1 MRKKKFFA
9 FCLLTL
15 TLILA
20 IASCNPNSSSG
31 GGDIVVGSKNFTE
44 QDILGE
50 LLAQQIE
57 ATTGLKVDRRLHLG
71 GTFVCHKALVAGQL
85 DAYVEYTGTA
95 LTAVLEQKAIG
106 DPKAVYQQVKQD
118 YAKRFGLEVTEP
130 LGFENTFAM
139 IVRGEDARAL
149 NLQTL
154 SQATQYTPQWRAGF
168 GYEFVDRP
176 DGFPG
181 LAKTYGL
188 RFADTPRV
196 MDLGLMYRALT
207 EKIVD
212 MVAGNSTDG
221 QIARL
226 NLVVLKDDKRYFP
239 PYEAAPIVRQ
249 QTLKQ
254 HPKLRQALQQLGGL
268 ISADEMRRLNY
279 LVEGELRDIKEVVRE
294 FRQSKGLALTATSRN
309 NRWDVP
315 KINSAPTE
323 ASPPL
328 PAPNPST
335 LPTLSYAL
343 P

>member
-1 MRKKKFFA
+1 MMKKFFA
-9 FCLLTL
+9 LCFLTL

-20 IASCNPNSSSG
+20 IASCNPNSS

-71 GTFVCHKALVAGQL
+71 GTFVCHKALIGGQI
-85 DAYVEYTGTA
+85 DAYIEYTGTA
-95 LTAVLEQKAIG
+95 FTAVLEQKSIRDA
-106 DPKAVYQQVKQD
+106 KAVYQQVKQN
-118 YAKRFGLEVTEP
+118 YAKQFKLEVTEP

-139 IVRGEDARAL
+139 IMRGEDARAF

-154 SQATQYTPQWRAGF
+154 SQAAQYTPQWRAGF
-168 GYEFVDRP
+168 GFEFVERP

-188 RFADTPRV
+188 RFGESPRV
-196 MDLGLMYRALT
+196 MDLGLIYRALIQ
-207 EKIVD
+207 KQVD

-226 NLVVLKDDKRYFP
+226 GLVVLKDDKQYFP
-239 PYEAAPIVRQ
+239 PYEAAPIVRSA
-249 QTLKQ
+249 TLAKY
-254 HPKLRQALQQLGGL
+254 PKLRQALQQLGGL

-279 LVEGELRDIKEVVRE
+279 LVEGELRDVKEVVRE
-294 FRQSKGLALTATSRN
+294 FLQSKGLVKDSE
-309 NRWDVP
+309 
-315 KINSAPTE
+315 K
-323 ASPPL
+323 
-328 PAPNPST
+328 
-335 LPTLSYAL
+335 
-343 P
+343 